1 MVKSSAMEKRLGDS
15 LQNEAPHIEAQLR
28 STENQVKIL
37 EPWFPA
43 ALLIHEQIQHD
54 ISISKDILL
63 RLVKMCHD

>member
-43 ALLIHEQIQHD
+43 ALLIHEQIQH
-54 ISISKDILL
+54 
-63 RLVKMCHD
+63 MTFP